1 MKPRYFP
8 ILAGVVM
15 GLGLSMPGYC
25 AETVSQSAEKTAVGR
40 PNLVFIFSDQRSF
53 DMHCSMTSN
62 TSGQG
67 RVMGRPEGVLVGK
80 IE

>member
-1 MKPRYFP
+1 
-8 ILAGVVM
+8 M